1 LGDWGW
7 RGTLGRAQICEA
19 VSSGGEAAS
28 FYQGQA
34 VSFDWQEFFKA
45 QIEECRELERQAVN
59 GEDRAFWRQAVAR
72 WEEQLR
78 QAIRQDKEAQARK
91 RTHPQDAN
99 AKRTLSADA

>member
-1 LGDWGW
+1 
-7 RGTLGRAQICEA
+7 
-19 VSSGGEAAS
+19 
-28 FYQGQA
+28 